1 MDDETSNKARDPRQ
15 AVTIKFKPPIT
26 RPGTPEAHRHGCLCR
41 FESNLQAAF
50 LSAKRPDEDVLVV
63 IHDDCPIH
71 QIVRA
76 PMDDA
81 IGKDPPRS

>member
-1 MDDETSNKARDPRQ
+1 MAVSRAPHGSQRRQ
-15 AVTIKFKPPIT
+15 PSLQKSRT
-26 RPGTPEAHRHGCLCR
+26 R

-50 LSAKRPDEDVLVV
+50 LSAERPDEDVLVV